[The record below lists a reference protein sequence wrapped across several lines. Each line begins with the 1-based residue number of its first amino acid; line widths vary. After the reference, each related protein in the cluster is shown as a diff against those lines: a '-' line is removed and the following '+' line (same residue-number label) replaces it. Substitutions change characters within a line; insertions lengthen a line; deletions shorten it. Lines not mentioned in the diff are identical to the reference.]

1 MSTIPLQLRPGA
13 VTSLVA
19 MGAGVGA
26 SAHLLVWADDA
37 AGVVGLVAFFAV
49 SMHLLGV
56 VVGLRPAIGVAV
68 VIALGAGTINV
79 AAADGPV
86 WFESTISGVLIYA
99 AAETGWEALE
109 RRSGRVRSRPAL
121 WFWLEQRALVAL
133 ATVLVATGAAVSA
146 NSAPVRSVLLQAAIG
161 AGFIAALVAVSRR
174 LDRPSRRLTD
184 N

>member
-1 MSTIPLQLRPGA
+1 MNTIPLQLAPGA

-56 VVGLRPAIGVAV
+56 VVGLRPAIGVAA

-86 WFESTISGVLIYA
+86 WFEATISSVLVYA

-121 WFWLEQRALVAL
+121 WFWLEQRALVAV
-133 ATVLVATGAAVSA
+133 ATVLVATGGAVLA
-146 NSAPVRSVLLQAAIG
+146 DSAPVRSVLLQAAVG
-161 AGFIAALVAVSRR
+161 VGFIAALVAVGRR
-174 LDRPSRRLTD
+174 LDGPISTCHG
-184 N
+184 